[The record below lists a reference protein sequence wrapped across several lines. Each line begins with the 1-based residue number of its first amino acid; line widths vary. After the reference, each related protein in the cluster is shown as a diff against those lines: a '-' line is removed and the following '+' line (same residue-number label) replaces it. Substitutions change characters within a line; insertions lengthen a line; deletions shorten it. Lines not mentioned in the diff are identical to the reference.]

1 MSAKSTTE
9 IEPDAAASPQE
20 LPTVSIILPV
30 FNEEAQLERCLSSI
44 ADQSYPAIIE
54 VVVADG
60 GSTDGT
66 RSVSSKF
73 AKVHVVDNP
82 RRIRPAGLN
91 TAIAAASGDII
102 VRVDARTALAPDYV
116 ECCVSA
122 LERSGAAIV
131 GGQMRYEAHDARQRG
146 IVAAMTSRLGAGP
159 AAFRREGGEPRYVD
173 TVYLG
178 AFRASTIREMGCY
191 DEWSGGNEDAELA
204 WRAQSFGGVYL
215 DPSIKSY
222 YLGRDGLRPLAR
234 QFYRYGHNRARTIH
248 KHPGSLSWRQ
258 LAVPALFVG
267 LASPWRRS
275 VLAAYVMVILGRG
288 AVALTRDPP
297 AVPTLLAA
305 LPTMHAAWGW
315 GFVRGIVRR
324 GLPGLTNGHTSCA
337 SSGGSQSRTHLH
349 VTPIYGSSM
358 NLMRR
363 WYPDVGRQRNG
374 RTSPSPR
381 RGTRRRYPE

>member
-1 MSAKSTTE
+1 MSADSSEPVKS
-9 IEPDAAASPQE
+9 DAAVSLPK

-30 FNEEAQLERCLSSI
+30 LNEEPQLDRCMTSV
-44 ADQSYPAIIE
+44 AKQSYPAIIE

-60 GSTDGT
+60 GSTDDT
-66 RSVSSKF
+66 RSVVSKF
-73 AKVHVVDNP
+73 AKVHIVDNP

-91 TAIAAASGDII
+91 VAIAAASGDII

-122 LERSGAAIV
+122 LERSGAAVV
-131 GGQMRYEAHDARQRG
+131 GGQMRYEAHGARQRG
-146 IVAAMTSRLGAGP
+146 IVVAMTSRLGAGP

-222 YLGRDGLRPLAR
+222 YLGRDGLGPLAR
-234 QFYRYGHNRARTIH
+234 QFYRYGHNRARTIR
-248 KHPGSLSWRQ
+248 KHPDSLSWRQ
-258 LAVPALFVG
+258 LAVPVLFLG
-267 LASPWRRS
+267 LLSPWRRP
-275 VLAAYVMVILGRG
+275 VMAAYMAIVLGRG
-288 AVALTRDPP
+288 AVELPRDPR

-305 LPTMHAAWGW
+305 FPTMHAAWGL
-315 GFVRGIVRR
+315 GFARGIIKKVATRDYFSA
-324 GLPGLTNGHTSCA
+324 GIGGIVASDHANG
-337 SSGGSQSRTHLH
+337 G
-349 VTPIYGSSM
+349 
-358 NLMRR
+358 
-363 WYPDVGRQRNG
+363 
-374 RTSPSPR
+374 
-381 RGTRRRYPE
+381 

>member
-1 MSAKSTTE
+1 MSADSPVR
-9 IEPDAAASPQE
+9 IEPDAAVFAQN

-30 FNEEAQLERCLSSI
+30 LNEEAQLERCLSSV
-44 ADQSYPAIIE
+44 AAQSYPAIIE
-54 VVVADG
+54 IVVADG
-60 GSTDGT
+60 GSTDET
-66 RSVSSKF
+66 RSVASES
-73 AKVHVVDNP
+73 AKVRIVDNP
-82 RRIRPAGLN
+82 RRTRPAGLN
-91 TAIAAASGDII
+91 VAIAAASGDII

-178 AFRASTIREMGCY
+178 AFRASTVREMGCY

-204 WRAQSFGGVYL
+204 WRAQRFGGVYL

-222 YLGRDGLRPLAR
+222 YLGRDGLGPLAR
-234 QFYRYGHNRARTIH
+234 QFYRYGHNRARTIR

-258 LAVPALFVG
+258 LAVPVLFVG
-267 LASPWRRS
+267 FASPWRRA
-275 VLAAYVMVILGRG
+275 VLDAYVAMVLGRG
-288 AVALTRDPP
+288 ALELTRDPS

-305 LPTMHAAWGW
+305 FPTMHAAWGL
-315 GFVRGIVRR
+315 GFVRGIVKKVGPSDLQ
-324 GLPGLTNGHTSCA
+324 GLLD
-337 SSGGSQSRTHLH
+337 GS
-349 VTPIYGSSM
+349 
-358 NLMRR
+358 
-363 WYPDVGRQRNG
+363 
-374 RTSPSPR
+374 
-381 RGTRRRYPE
+381 